1 MSEMRNTPLLEA
13 VCALVKQRG
22 KLGYLIAFEA
32 IEALLRQHRPEIM
45 GPEEEELSESGQK
58 LFNERLMAYAI
69 EAFNPPSDWSK
80 EAPLP
85 NLNPAQEETKWE

>member
-45 GPEEEELSESGQK
+45 GSDGEDRELIGAIKPASEEETS
-58 LFNERLMAYAI
+58 
-69 EAFNPPSDWSK
+69 
-80 EAPLP
+80 
-85 NLNPAQEETKWE
+85 WE